1 MGTRNVTIIKYQG
14 KEKVRQYGQWDGY
27 PTAALASIV
36 NFLRTEGAIEKL
48 KANLPKVV
56 MVPEEYS
63 IYPREFDEICKA
75 YYRIGYIRGIEEL
88 KNALVT
94 ATGFDKSVIFKY
106 FLATRDTGYQI
117 PNVLIMEE
125 ADNAED
131 IVVQKAY
138 TDKIDWQIEAVNVID
153 LDRNVIRSYWHDKMK
168 AWTFDALPN
177 ETEIEEFETE
187 V

>member
-1 MGTRNVTIIKYQG
+1 MGTRNITIIKYEG
-14 KEKVRQYGQWDGY
+14 KERVRQYGQWDGY
-27 PTAALASIV
+27 PTCALANIV
-36 NFLRTEGAIEKL
+36 DFLKTEGAIEKL

-75 YYRIGYIRGIEEL
+75 YYKVGYHKDINEL
-88 KNALVT
+88 KNAL
-94 ATGFDKSVIFKY
+94 AEKTGFDKSAIFKY

-138 TDKIDWQIEAVNVID
+138 TDKLDWQIEAVNVID
-153 LDRNVIRSYWHDKMK
+153 LDRNVIRSYWSDSMK
-168 AWTFDALPN
+168 EWAFDALPD
-177 ETEIEEFETE
+177 ETEIEVFERK
-187 V
+187 